1 MNPTWAS
8 RVAGWIQNSGKDD
21 RMVDAKPIVDAL
33 VRTRRSGIVAAT
45 ALGGLALVAGLA
57 ARALRTSGAPE
68 PAQAPAVPSVD
79 EDEARLM
86 LRAMVAATLADG
98 QIDADE
104 RRRLDAAVQAS
115 GIETDGAAWLAAEI
129 EDPADVDE
137 IAERV
142 KTPEQATRIYSAV
155 RLSVL
160 ADTLQEREFLKMLA
174 AALDVPDEAVRR
186 IEAEIDA

>member
-1 MNPTWAS
+1 MPA
-8 RVAGWIQNSGKDD
+8 
-21 RMVDAKPIVDAL
+21 MVDAKPSMDTKPLIDAKPVVEAM
-33 VRTRRSGIVAAT
+33 VRSRRSGLIAAT

-57 ARALRTSGAPE
+57 ARALRGAETTESGATE
-68 PAQAPAVPSVD
+68 PPVN
-79 EDEARLM
+79 EDEARIM

-104 RRRLDAAVQAS
+104 RRRLDAAVRAA
-115 GIETDGAAWLAAEI
+115 GIERDGAAWLEAEI
-129 EDPADVDE
+129 ADPADVDE

-142 KTPEQATRIYSAV
+142 RTPEQATRIYSAV

-174 AALDVPDEAVRR
+174 TALDVPREAVVR

>member
-1 MNPTWAS
+1 MVEARS
-8 RVAGWIQNSGKDD
+8 RV
-21 RMVDAKPIVDAL
+21 DATSAVDAL
-33 VRTRRSGIVAAT
+33 VRGRRGGLVAAT

-57 ARALRTSGAPE
+57 ARALRNSSPSAPAPE
-68 PAQAPAVPSVD
+68 QAPAQPPVN

-104 RRRLDAAVQAS
+104 RRRLDAAIEAS
-115 GIETDGAAWLAAEI
+115 GIERDGKAWLEAEI
-129 EDPADVDE
+129 ADPADVDE

-142 KTPEQATRIYSAV
+142 TTPEQATRIYSAV

-160 ADTLQEREFLKMLA
+160 ADTLQEREFLKTLA
-174 AALDVPDEAVRR
+174 VALDVPAEALER
-186 IEAEIDA
+186 IEAEVEG

>member
-1 MNPTWAS
+1 M
-8 RVAGWIQNSGKDD
+8 
-21 RMVDAKPIVDAL
+21 
-33 VRTRRSGIVAAT
+33 
-45 ALGGLALVAGLA
+45 
-57 ARALRTSGAPE
+57 
-68 PAQAPAVPSVD
+68 
-79 EDEARLM
+79 
-86 LRAMVAATLADG
+86 
-98 QIDADE
+98 
-104 RRRLDAAVQAS
+104 
-115 GIETDGAAWLAAEI
+115 
-129 EDPADVDE
+129 DE

>member
-1 MNPTWAS
+1 
-8 RVAGWIQNSGKDD
+8 
-21 RMVDAKPIVDAL
+21 MVDAKPIVDAL

-57 ARALRTSGAPE
+57 ARALRASGAPE

-115 GIETDGAAWLAAEI
+115 GIETDGAAWLAAEIGIETDGAAWLAAEI